1 MNVTPPKSY
10 DEWGLLIENFV
21 NHLIIRYG
29 INEIRTWYFEVWNE
43 PNLEGFWTGTKQD
56 YFRFYEVCAREIKS
70 ADKSLKVGGPATAR
84 CEWVG
89 DLINY
94 CSQNKVPL
102 DFISTHLYPQDEFG
116 LYPDK
121 TSDPY
126 DTAMFFI
133 NRIKE
138 MESTVR
144 KSFLPGLEIHMTEW
158 CSLSSA
164 DRNSVSW
171 TKNKNTDNVF
181 SAAFIVNSCVSLDKD
196 VNSLAY
202 WTASDIFEESGFKNK
217 PFNNHYGL
225 LTVDGIPKASYN
237 AFFFLDKMSGDLLNV
252 RADTKLPSGCGV
264 AAVKESDH
272 FRILIWNHLSSEI
285 KSRFPWQTEIRI
297 PLQPSEDYMMT
308 SARIKVNAGS
318 AYETWISIGAPDNL
332 TPIQAELLKQHATPE
347 YDFEKISPTGFN
359 NRMTLKSNEVVLLEF
374 VPGKCLS
381 PVK

>member
-1 MNVTPPKSY
+1 M
-10 DEWGLLIENFV
+10 
-21 NHLIIRYG
+21 
-29 INEIRTWYFEVWNE
+29 
-43 PNLEGFWTGTKQD
+43 
-56 YFRFYEVCAREIKS
+56 
-70 ADKSLKVGGPATAR
+70 
-84 CEWVG
+84 
-89 DLINY
+89 
-94 CSQNKVPL
+94 
-102 DFISTHLYPQDEFG
+102 
-116 LYPDK
+116 
-121 TSDPY
+121 
-126 DTAMFFI
+126 
-133 NRIKE
+133 
-138 MESTVR
+138 
-144 KSFLPGLEIHMTEW
+144 
-158 CSLSSA
+158 
-164 DRNSVSW
+164 
-171 TKNKNTDNVF
+171 
-181 SAAFIVNSCVSLDKD
+181 NSCVSLDKD

-285 KSRFPWQTEIRI
+285 KSRLPWQTEIRI

-318 AYETWISIGAPDNL
+318 AYETWISMGAPDNL

-359 NRMTLKSNEVVLLEF
+359 NQDD
-374 VPGKCLS
+374 P
-381 PVK
+381 